1 MAEPA
6 VRPERMTFEQAA
18 ELDPDQ
24 QPGELLDGEWIP
36 VTRNTWRHGEVVF
49 NVSLVLGRF
58 VKAHPGWRVA
68 VGDPGARLARDP
80 DRLRGP
86 DVGVIREDR
95 KPVGRGAEGWLDGAP
110 NVAVEV
116 VGDDQSYSELSRK
129 ALEYLAAGAQAVWV
143 LDAEPQRVVVFEAPD
158 RVRVLT
164 AEETLEGGAAL
175 PGFACKVAEFFD

>member
-1 MAEPA
+1 
-6 VRPERMTFEQAA
+6 
-18 ELDPDQ
+18 
-24 QPGELLDGEWIP
+24 
-36 VTRNTWRHGEVVF
+36 
-49 NVSLVLGRF
+49 
-58 VKAHPGWRVA
+58 
-68 VGDPGARLARDP
+68 
-80 DRLRGP
+80 
-86 DVGVIREDR
+86 
-95 KPVGRGAEGWLDGAP
+95 
-110 NVAVEV
+110 VEV